1 MAGSVR
7 GGMREESRPSVSSE
21 DSAGRKTYSYRPT
34 RARGDVRESTPTNL
48 GRREM
53 SSLGITEMDLGKK
66 RRKSSRE

>member
-66 RRKSSRE
+66 RRKSSPE

>member
-21 DSAGRKTYSYRPT
+21 DSAGRKMYSYRPT
-34 RARGDVRESTPTNL
+34 RSRGDVRESTPTNL